1 MLEMLFIFSYLTK
14 TFPQVLLFKD
24 DDLKDAV
31 HRARMWG
38 NKYIRLI
45 VPHRQPPRRDRDHIA
60 IRHAFAHGDSSTE
73 TTLGMVYY
81 AAAAAAIAGAS
92 FLLSR
97 RK

>member
-1 MLEMLFIFSYLTK
+1 MGVCGSIR
-14 TFPQVLLFKD
+14 PQVLLFKD

-31 HRARMWG
+31 TRAKTWG

-45 VPHRQPPRRDRDHIA
+45 VAHRVSRIGERARGT
-60 IRHAFAHGDSSTE
+60 RHAFAHAGGVGDSA
-73 TTLGMVYY
+73 LGMVYY